1 VSGSHPRDPSENLA
15 SAHLEVS
22 PVGFGERVSANT
34 AKTAARETVDNP
46 GLRLLARVGYVA
58 SGILHALIGLLAIA
72 VARGSA
78 STEAD
83 QSGALAQVAR
93 TPGGVFILWVLVI
106 GLAALGLWLVVSA
119 FLTRPGDPKKKVSH
133 FVNNF
138 AKGIV
143 YLVLSLTAL
152 VFALGGSTSSD
163 TSTSDFSARAMS
175 APGGVFA
182 VAAAGAAIF
191 CVGVYFLVKGIGR
204 KFKKDIAVPRGAA
217 GTAVV
222 VLGIF
227 GYVAKGVALGVVGVL
242 FVVAAATSD
251 PSKADGLDGG
261 LKTLAS
267 LPFGAVILIVIGVG
281 LIAYGVYSVVRA
293 RFAHL

>member
-1 VSGSHPRDPSENLA
+1 MNAHPAE
-15 SAHLEVS
+15 
-22 PVGFGERVSANT
+22 
-34 AKTAARETVDNP
+34 TAARETVNNP
-46 GLRLLARVGYVA
+46 GLRLLARIGYVA

-72 VARGSA
+72 VARGSVG
-78 STEAD
+78 TEAD
-83 QSGALAQVAR
+83 QSGALAQVAS
-93 TPGGVFILWVLVI
+93 TPGGVFILWLLVI

-119 FLTRPGDPKKKVSH
+119 FLTRPGNPKRRVSH
-133 FVNNF
+133 FINNF

-163 TSTSDFSARAMS
+163 SSTSDLSARVMS
-175 APGGVFA
+175 APGGVVA
-182 VAAAGAAIF
+182 IAAAGAAIF
-191 CVGVYFLVKGIGR
+191 CVGIYFLVKGFGR

-217 GTAVV
+217 GAAVV
-222 VLGIF
+222 ALAIF

-242 FVVAAATSD
+242 FVVAAATAD

-267 LPFGAVILIVIGVG
+267 LPYGEVMLIVIGVG
-281 LIAYGVYSVVRA
+281 LIAYGVYCVVRA
-293 RFAHL
+293 RLAHL